1 MPENP
6 SIHLFNKQLLS
17 ATVHKPR
24 RHKTNACQI
33 KLYDNELQL
42 TEATERRG
50 HGRNWLPRHLVWEL
64 WGSWPLA
71 WTIASGLVTEPVTWG
86 RSKCFAEVS
95 GRLHLLLPPYLHGL
109 SLYHRR
115 KLNWSDLIY
124 SLHGCVHKLPRPCPL
139 LADCTLI
146 AWWFVLASSL
156 ETRLSLSGCK
166 KCGHL
171 FSAS

>member
-1 MPENP
+1 MQTQEAQ
-6 SIHLFNKQLLS
+6 NKCSSNKIVRQGTSTRSGNGAKRRRAWQERLS
-17 ATVHKPR
+17 H
-24 RHKTNACQI
+24 
-33 KLYDNELQL
+33 
-42 TEATERRG
+42 
-50 HGRNWLPRHLVWEL
+50 HLVWEL
-64 WGSWPLA
+64 RGSWPLA

-86 RSKCFAEVS
+86 RSKCLAEVS

-124 SLHGCVHKLPRPCPL
+124 SSQGCVHKLPRPCPL

-166 KCGHL
+166 GCGHL
-171 FSAS
+171 FLLPKRWASCLLFVKLPR